1 MSMTTRRTIRRALLL
16 FVACC
21 LCAPAF
27 ADAVTDED
35 VKLALIYK
43 ISRFVTWPVASD
55 EIDEPFRLCLADRSI
70 LDLARDRFAGR
81 QIRDRDID
89 VQLLTEAGNDLEG
102 QCDVLYISRV
112 KEERAREFLDRTSGK
127 PVLTISDE
135 PDFAESGGMIGL
147 STRGGKV
154 TIRINVGAYESSDLT
169 VSSQLLE
176 LAELVNDNRIATR

>member
-1 MSMTTRRTIRRALLL
+1 MFMTTRRTIRRALLL

-21 LCAPAF
+21 LCVPAF
-27 ADAVTDED
+27 GQTVRDED

-43 ISRFVTWPVASD
+43 ISRFVTWPAAPD
-55 EIDEPFRLCLADRSI
+55 ENDSPFRLCLAERSMF
-70 LDLARDRFAGR
+70 DLAKDRFAGR

-89 VQLLTEAGNDLEG
+89 VQLMSDAGDSLAK

-112 KEERAREFLDRTSGK
+112 KQERTREFLERTSGE

-154 TIRINVGAYESSDLT
+154 TISINVGAYESSDLT

-176 LAELVNDNRIATR
+176 LAELVNDNRIVKR